1 MYELL
6 PGRAC
11 TAHIRVLER
20 MVGEGLFE
28 RDAAPQLEDISQFLK
43 SEQDFPVILTP
54 SSPTSVQVSYVHVAG
69 PTKGLKSK

>member
-11 TAHIRVLER
+11 TAYIRVLER

-43 SEQDFPVILTP
+43 SEQDFNP
-54 SSPTSVQVSYVHVAG
+54 VHVPDISQG
-69 PTKGLKSK
+69 VVCTVTVLG

>member
-43 SEQDFPVILTP
+43 SELDFPVIFTP
-54 SSPTSVQVSYVHVAG
+54 SPTSVQVLSEH
-69 PTKGLKSK
+69 